1 MDGKPPDGRS
11 SHHSLIVVAR
21 KNVVYRR
28 ATPLIAVVED
38 YHYSLS
44 AFFFLQVEKETQKDE
59 GKIKVNELCTKWQP
73 SHHDNVLYC
82 LVYYSL
88 KFGVRVYHPWYHPF
102 SLVRFAHA
110 TYLFIIA
117 TLKGAGLGLDV
128 ISP

>member
-1 MDGKPPDGRS
+1 MDGKTPDGRS

-73 SHHDNVLYC
+73 SHHDNVLYAWC
-82 LVYYSL
+82 TTPSNLVFECITLGIIHFPLSAL
-88 KFGVRVYHPWYHPF
+88 RM
-102 SLVRFAHA
+102 LR
-110 TYLFIIA
+110 TYL
-117 TLKGAGLGLDV
+117 
-128 ISP
+128 